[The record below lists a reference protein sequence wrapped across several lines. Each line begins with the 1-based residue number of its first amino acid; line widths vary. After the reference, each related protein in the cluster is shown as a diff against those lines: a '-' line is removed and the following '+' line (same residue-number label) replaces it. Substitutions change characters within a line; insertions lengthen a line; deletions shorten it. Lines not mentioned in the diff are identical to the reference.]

1 MKTAYTMNPVK
12 RRICELARFDL
23 GRKKQFIRK
32 VRRKVIS
39 PNRRY
44 AWQLYCHDNDTEP
57 VDTIVLDVSHAEAT
71 LIDQNLDVQIQLPP
85 ESPLPVRQPAAAL
98 ALGYT

>member
-1 MKTAYTMNPVK
+1 MKTAYAMNPVK
-12 RRICELARFDL
+12 RRISELARFDL
-23 GRKKQFIRK
+23 GRKKKIIRK

-57 VDTIVLDVSHAEAT
+57 VDTIVLDVDHAEAT
-71 LIDQNLDVQIQLPP
+71 LIDQSLDVQIQLPP
-85 ESPLPVRQPAAAL
+85 EAPAPARKPP
-98 ALGYT
+98 ALGYS

>member
-23 GRKKQFIRK
+23 GRKQKFIRK
-32 VRRKVIS
+32 IRRKVIS

-57 VDTIVLDVSHAEAT
+57 VDTIVLDVNHVEAA
-71 LIDQNLDVQIQLPP
+71 LIDQNLDVQIQHFP
-85 ESPLPVRQPAAAL
+85 ESPSPARKPVA
-98 ALGYT
+98 ALGYS